1 MRPCSAIT
9 LTRVVGF
16 ALPLAGVRVLDLTLR
31 DGEAVT
37 RLLADL
43 GADVLKIEPPGGSP
57 ARGATPSV
65 AGTSVAFSLHNA
77 NKRSAV
83 LDPGDDGDRRRFLDL
98 VAGADI
104 LADDGIP
111 GQAVRLGA
119 TGEELSRRFDHLVAL
134 SVTDFGTSGP
144 HPSWQATDPVL
155 GAMSTALSRSGPPTG
170 APVMPPDGIA
180 SASAAVQATWAALAA
195 YYHRL
200 RCGKGDYIDFS
211 RFEAVVQTL
220 DPPFGTM
227 GQGALAQGSNAWR
240 GRPRNQD
247 VYPIFACKDGYV
259 RTCVMSPRQW
269 HAMRAWLGEPE
280 QFQDPRYDGIGA
292 RFSATREI
300 GALVTELFAD
310 QTMDELV
317 AAGQRHKIPIAAVL
331 TPAEV
336 LSSAHFREVGALAML
351 ELAPGIDVAAPC
363 GPFVVDGH
371 RAGFRRPAPR
381 VGADAAEWLADAV
394 PASDAGC
401 TGHRPFEGLRILDL
415 GIIVAGGELGRL
427 FADLGAEV
435 IKVESQT
442 YPDGL
447 RQTRAG
453 QPMGEAF
460 AWAHRNEQ
468 GFGVDLRRAEGAQ
481 ILRRLVADADAVF
494 ANFKPGTLA
503 GLGFSYQDLRNINS
517 CIVLAESSAFGDCG
531 PWSDRMGY
539 GPLVRAATGITRLWT
554 SGEAGDDGGRPSF
567 LDAVTVF
574 PDHIAARITAIA
586 ALAALIRRDH
596 TGQGAHVHISQAEV
610 AVNLLDTTFVTEEAR
625 ATGLRVSDDTA
636 THGVYAC
643 AGDDEWCV
651 ISVRDDAD
659 WTALATA
666 MGREGLRRTDCDIT
680 AVIARWTRSLDKAEI
695 THRLQRAGVPAG
707 PMNRPADVLADPQL
721 EHRKLF
727 TDMAHPLFDVSLPSE
742 TGPAPFRNIPPA
754 ELRPAPMPGEH
765 TREVCQKPLGLDIA
779 EIDRLIADGVLFTSP
794 ITSRRPE

>member
-1 MRPCSAIT
+1 
-9 LTRVVGF
+9 VVGF
-16 ALPLAGVRVLDLTLR
+16 ALPLAGVRVLDLAIR
-31 DGEAVT
+31 DGEAIT
-37 RLLADL
+37 RFLADL

-57 ARGATPSV
+57 ARGARPSV
-65 AGTSVAFSLHNA
+65 AGSSVTFTLHNA
-77 NKRSAV
+77 NKRSTV
-83 LDPGDDGDRRRFLDL
+83 LNPGDEDDRRRFLDV
-98 VAGADI
+98 VADADI
-104 LADDGIP
+104 LVDDGVP
-111 GQAVRLGA
+111 GQAAGFGA

-144 HPSWQATDPVL
+144 HASWQATDAVIY
-155 GAMSTALSRSGPPTG
+155 AMSTALSRSGPPTG
-170 APVMPPDGIA
+170 APVLPPDGIA
-180 SASAAVQATWAALAA
+180 SATAAVQATWATLAA

-200 RCGKGDYIDFS
+200 RCGRGDYIDFS
-211 RFEAVVQTL
+211 RFEAVVQAL

-227 GQGALAQGSNAWR
+227 GQGALAQGFNAWR

-269 HAMRAWLGEPE
+269 HAMRAWLGEP
-280 QFQDPRYDGIGA
+280 
-292 RFSATREI
+292 ATREI

-336 LSSAHFREVGALAML
+336 LASEHFREVGALAML
-351 ELAPGIDVAAPC
+351 ELAPGVDVAGPR
-363 GPFVVDGH
+363 GPFVVDGQ
-371 RAGFRRPAPR
+371 RAGFRQPAPR
-381 VGADAAEWLADAV
+381 AGTDAAAWLGDAV
-394 PASDAGC
+394 PASDAAC
-401 TGHRPFEGLRILDL
+401 RAHRPFEGLRILDL

-468 GFGVDLRRAEGAQ
+468 GFGVDLRRPEGAQ
-481 ILRRLVADADAVF
+481 ILRRLVAGADAVF

-503 GLGFSYQDLRNINS
+503 GLGFSYQDLRKINS
-517 CIVLAESSAFGDCG
+517 CIVLAESSAFGDSG

-554 SGEAGDDGGRPSF
+554 SSEPGDGGRPSF

-586 ALAALIRRDH
+586 ALAAVIRRDR

-610 AVNLLDTTFVTEEAR
+610 AFSLLDNTFVAEEAR
-625 ATGLRVSDDTA
+625 AAGLRVCDDMA

-651 ISVRDDAD
+651 ISVRHDAD
-659 WTALATA
+659 WTALAAA
-666 MGREGLRRTDCDIT
+666 MGREGLHRTGCDGT
-680 AVIARWTRSLDKAEI
+680 ALIAAWTRSLDKADVTEQ
-695 THRLQRAGVPAG
+695 LQRAGVPAG
-707 PMNRPADVLADPQL
+707 PMNRPADVLADPQI

-727 TDMAHPLFDVSLPSE
+727 TDMAHPLFDVGLPSE
-742 TGPAPFRNIPPA
+742 TGPALYRNIPPA

-765 TREVCQKPLGLDIA
+765 TREVCQKVLGLATAD
-779 EIDRLIADGVLFTSP
+779 IDRLIADGVLFTSP
-794 ITSRRPE
+794 ITSRRPD